1 MFRMHN
7 DQAAGLR
14 AMKTNNLN
22 HEDVN
27 SDMLDANMKKES
39 INTPKN
45 KLGKRTKPVRVI
57 AVASGKGG
65 VGKTNVSVN
74 LAVALTKLGN
84 RVLLMDADMGLA
96 NVDIMLGLQA
106 KYNLSHVLS
115 GEKSLVEVMADA
127 PGGFKIIPA
136 TSGDS
141 RMAQLTL
148 AENSGIINAFSEIDG
163 FLDVLIIDTAAG
175 IADSVISYCRA
186 SQEVVVVVTDEPAS
200 MTDAYALIK
209 VLSREHHLTKFQLM
223 ANMTRTTKHGQELHK
238 KFAKVCE
245 NFLDVAVDYLGTIPF
260 DHDLK
265 EAIQKQAPVMLIK
278 PNSES
283 AKAFKAAAN
292 RINQWP
298 IPTNATGYL
307 QFFIENLFQY
317 QRN

>member
-1 MFRMHN
+1 MHS

-22 HEDVN
+22 HDDEN
-27 SDMLDANMKKES
+27 SDMLTTTMENVQKNS
-39 INTPKN
+39 LKN
-45 KLGKRTKPVRVI
+45 KSGKRSKPIRVI

-65 VGKTNVSVN
+65 VGKTNVSIN
-74 LAVALTKLGN
+74 LSVALTKLGN

-96 NVDIMLGLQA
+96 NVDIMLGLQT

-115 GEKSLVEVMADA
+115 GEKSLVDIMVDA
-127 PGGFKIIPA
+127 PGGFKIVPA

-141 RMAQLTL
+141 RMAQLTT
-148 AENSGIINAFSEIDG
+148 AENAGIINAFSEIDG

-175 IADSVISYCRA
+175 IADSVVSYCRA
-186 SQEVVVVVTDEPAS
+186 AQEVVVVVTDEPAS

-223 ANMTRTTKHGQELHK
+223 ANMTRTTKHGLELHK
-238 KFAKVCE
+238 KFANVCE
-245 NFLDVAVDYLGTIPF
+245 SFLDVTVNYLGTIPF
-260 DHDLK
+260 DHDLR
-265 EAIQKQAPVMLIK
+265 EAIQKQAPVTIAK

-283 AKAFKAAAN
+283 AKAFNLAAN

-298 IPTNATGYL
+298 ISENATGYL

-317 QRN
+317 QQN